1 MNKYQNK
8 NGKKPK
14 LHSVSTVTEFFNR
27 CVIYTFFIIVL
38 SGFFVSL
45 NMHGLRLRNMEHQ
58 RVIILTSFWKMNNF
72 LLTMQTETK
81 WKSLILIK
89 HF

>member
-14 LHSVSTVTEFFNR
+14 LHSVSIVTQFFNR

-38 SGFFVSL
+38 SGFVCFTQY
-45 NMHGLRLRNMEHQ
+45 GLRLRNMEHQ

>member
-14 LHSVSTVTEFFNR
+14 LHSVSIVTEFFNR

-45 NMHGLRLRNMEHQ
+45 NMHGLRLRNM
-58 RVIILTSFWKMNNF
+58 
-72 LLTMQTETK
+72 
-81 WKSLILIK
+81 
-89 HF
+89 